1 MAKDEKVTET
11 PLPKN
16 RSLPFLK
23 RKQLE
28 QDVQHISQEMYRRNK
43 ELAETNKTLSLLKT
57 IDALVLESHAS
68 LKVVCQHITD
78 AIVQAA
84 DYHFVGLLTR
94 ASNSEDEMRLYGW
107 SGKDWLGG
115 SKPEA
120 LNIPVHVKTSE
131 AWLDSPNITFSFS
144 ISDFEADK
152 IADVINLK
160 TSQVERILKAAP
172 LKSIHIVKL
181 KVRRRIVGLLVVGF
195 PSEVKEISEFD
206 TQLLDSLSDSIGVA
220 LDNKLLF
227 EQNQHVLKQLKESNT
242 KLLALDEAKDD
253 FVSMASHQLR
263 TPLTAVKGNV
273 SMVLD
278 GDAGDVS
285 ELQKKLLTQT
295 YYSTQR
301 MVYIIADL
309 LNVSRLRTGK
319 FVIDLAPVNLA
330 DIVEDEMEQLKFA
343 ADLRSI
349 KLVFVKP
356 KKFTSIMLDES
367 KTRQIIMNFVDN
379 AIYYSKES
387 QAITIELKENDHT
400 VELRVIDEGIGVPKS
415 EQHHLFTKF
424 YRAANARKARP
435 DGTGLGLFM
444 AKKVIIAQGGAVIFD
459 SKEDKGSVFGFMF
472 SKNKL
477 AVPKDYKP
485 EDKKSGVDLPK

>member
-1 MAKDEKVTET
+1 MEDTTKKINGHSLLRKKKLQDMYANVSQQMYAR
-11 PLPKN
+11 N
-16 RSLPFLK
+16 R
-23 RKQLE
+23 
-28 QDVQHISQEMYRRNK
+28 

-78 AIVQAA
+78 AIAQAT
-84 DYHFVGLLTR
+84 DYPFVGLLTR
-94 ASNSEDEMRLYGW
+94 ASNSEDEMRLFGW

-115 SKPEA
+115 NKPEA
-120 LNIPVHVKTSE
+120 LNLPIHLKTYQD
-131 AWLDSPNITFSFS
+131 WLENPSVTSTIS
-144 ISDFEADK
+144 IKDVQPSQ
-152 IADVINLK
+152 IAENLHLK
-160 TSQVERILKAAP
+160 TSDVERIFQAVP
-172 LKSIHIVKL
+172 IKSVLIIKL

-195 PSEVKEISEFD
+195 LVDKDEIAESD
-206 TQLLDSLSDSIGVA
+206 TVLLDSLGDSIGVA

-227 EQNQHVLKQLKESNT
+227 EQNQNVLKQLQESNN
-242 KLLALDEAKDD
+242 KLVALDEAKDD

-263 TPLTAVKGNV
+263 TPLTAIKGNI

-278 GDAGDVS
+278 GDAGDVT
-285 ELQKKLLTQT
+285 EVQRKLLTQT
-295 YYSTQR
+295 SYSTQR
-301 MVYIIADL
+301 MIYIIADL

-319 FVIDLAPVNLA
+319 FVIDAEPVDLVKL
-330 DIVEDEMEQLKFA
+330 ITEEMDQLEFA
-343 ADLRSI
+343 AASKSL
-349 KLVFVKP
+349 KLNFKKP
-356 KKFTSIMLDES
+356 DKITPILLDNA

-379 AIYYSKES
+379 AIYYTPAGKN
-387 QAITIELKENDHT
+387 ITIELTENKST
-400 VELRVIDEGIGVPKS
+400 IEFRVIDEGIGVPKS

-459 SKEDKGSVFGFMF
+459 SKEGKGSTFGFMF

-477 AVPKDYKP
+477 AVP
-485 EDKKSGVDLPK
+485 ENFEKKAPQAEFLS

>member
-1 MAKDEKVTET
+1 MEDTTKKINGHSLLRKKKLQDMYANVSQQMYAR
-11 PLPKN
+11 N
-16 RSLPFLK
+16 R
-23 RKQLE
+23 
-28 QDVQHISQEMYRRNK
+28 

-78 AIVQAA
+78 AIAQAT
-84 DYHFVGLLTR
+84 DYPFVGLLTR
-94 ASNSEDEMRLYGW
+94 ASNSEDEMRLFGW

-115 SKPEA
+115 NKPEA
-120 LNIPVHVKTSE
+120 LNLPIHLKTYQD
-131 AWLDSPNITFSFS
+131 WLENPSVTSTIS
-144 ISDFEADK
+144 IKDVQPSQ
-152 IADVINLK
+152 IAENLHLK
-160 TSQVERILKAAP
+160 TSDVERIFQAVP
-172 LKSIHIVKL
+172 IKSVLIVKL

-195 PSEVKEISEFD
+195 LVDKDEIAESD
-206 TQLLDSLSDSIGVA
+206 TVLLDSLGDSIGVA

-227 EQNQHVLKQLKESNT
+227 EQNQNVLKQLQESNN
-242 KLLALDEAKDD
+242 KLVALDEAKDD

-263 TPLTAVKGNV
+263 TPLTAIKGNI

-278 GDAGDVS
+278 GDAGDVT
-285 ELQKKLLTQT
+285 EVQRKLLTQT
-295 YYSTQR
+295 SYSTQR
-301 MVYIIADL
+301 MIYIIADL

-319 FVIDLAPVNLA
+319 FVIDAEPVDLVKL
-330 DIVEDEMEQLKFA
+330 ITEEMDQLEFA
-343 ADLRSI
+343 AASKSL
-349 KLVFVKP
+349 KLNFKKP
-356 KKFTSIMLDES
+356 DKITPILLDNA

-379 AIYYSKES
+379 AIYYTPAGKN
-387 QAITIELKENDHT
+387 ITIELTENKSTIDF
-400 VELRVIDEGIGVPKS
+400 RVIDEGIGVPKS

-459 SKEDKGSVFGFMF
+459 SKEGKGSTFGFMF

-477 AVPKDYKP
+477 AVP
-485 EDKKSGVDLPK
+485 ENFEKKAPQAEFLS

>member
-1 MAKDEKVTET
+1 M
-11 PLPKN
+11 N
-16 RSLPFLK
+16 
-23 RKQLE
+23 
-28 QDVQHISQEMYRRNK
+28 IS
-43 ELAETNKTLSLLKT
+43 
-57 IDALVLESHAS
+57 
-68 LKVVCQHITD
+68 
-78 AIVQAA
+78 
-84 DYHFVGLLTR
+84 
-94 ASNSEDEMRLYGW
+94 
-107 SGKDWLGG
+107 
-115 SKPEA
+115 
-120 LNIPVHVKTSE
+120 
-131 AWLDSPNITFSFS
+131 
-144 ISDFEADK
+144 
-152 IADVINLK
+152 K

-195 PSEVKEISEFD
+195 PNEVKEISEFD

-387 QAITIELKENDHT
+387 QTITIELKENDHT